1 VANQNIYRW
10 IHQLS
15 TFNEKGYRIVEHQ
28 KSSSKRVRELEE
40 RVRELEGM
48 LGRKQ
53 IAIDYLEKLIE
64 LAEKE
69 LSIDIKKNL
78 NTPPSN
84 GSGAIQSK

>member
-1 VANQNIYRW
+1 M
-10 IHQLS
+10 
-15 TFNEKGYRIVEHQ
+15 
-28 KSSSKRVRELEE
+28 
-40 RVRELEGM
+40 RELEGM